1 MLISNKMDGL
11 EISRTLETGR
21 AQTQA
26 AEQQRF
32 DRQEKIKD
40 ILDKRDQDLKNASD
54 KKDSDYDTDWTQG
67 AITGGETAFRFAG
80 GRQTPIGITAV
91 RAIRG
96 GVGDLVGAV
105 SGKISGDP
113 SAQPLPSRNVIEA
126 PSDAEAEAIQKRA
139 VRVREAANQVG
150 DPLLGNARPAQ
161 VDAPLGTQVAEGNR
175 MRALGQQRNI
185 DITGG
190 AQRATQ
196 DEAMAIAR
204 RNAPT
209 ETKTWKAGSGLIASD
224 VVASNPAELQET
236 KPARNAVITEQIA
249 NKESATGRLSQK
261 LESAQSILNHPV
273 SKVGGKIYGNIQGGE
288 DIYDF
293 FKHKDQFDPKG
304 AGGEAM
310 YASHILDSLGTVSDL
325 IGTFVP
331 GAEELGAVLNVGADV
346 AKDVGQ
352 YQKDSANASAITTKA
367 TSAVSA
373 VNAAPQIVTPALQTA
388 GLVASASRH
397 IQNQSSVGAF

>member
-1 MLISNKMDGL
+1 MDGL

-32 DRQEKIKD
+32 DRSERIQD
-40 ILDKRDQDLKNASD
+40 ILNKRDTDLKNASD

-67 AITGGETAFRFAG
+67 AITGGETAFRFVG
-80 GRQTPIGITAV
+80 GRQTPMGITAL
-91 RAIRG
+91 RAIKG

-105 SGKISGDP
+105 GAKISGDP
-113 SAQPLPSRNVIEA
+113 SAQPLPSRNVIEG
-126 PSDAEAEAIQKRA
+126 PSDAEAEAVQKRA
-139 VRVREAANQVG
+139 VRVAAAGGSMRGGRQI
-150 DPLLGNARPAQ
+150 LPAQ
-161 VDAPLGTQVAEGNR
+161 IDAPLGTQVAEGNR

-185 DITGG
+185 DVTGG
-190 AQRATQ
+190 AQRAAQ

-209 ETKTWKAGSGLIASD
+209 ETKTWKAGSGLIATD
-224 VVASNPAELQET
+224 VVASNPSELQQT

-249 NKESATGRLSQK
+249 NKQTATGQLTSK
-261 LESAQSILNHPV
+261 LGKVQDILNHPV
-273 SKVGGKIYGNIQGGE
+273 SKVAGKVYGNIQGGE

-310 YASHILDSLGTVSDL
+310 YASHILDSLGTVSDV

-346 AKDVGQ
+346 AKDIGQ
-352 YQKDSANASAITTKA
+352 YQKDTANASAISASA
-367 TSAVSA
+367 TAAVSA
-373 VNAAPQIVTPALQTA
+373 VNAAPQIISPALQTA

>member
-11 EISRTLETGR
+11 EISRTVETGR

-32 DRQEKIKD
+32 DRQQRVQD

-67 AITGGETAFRFAG
+67 AITGGETAFRFVG
-80 GRQTPIGITAV
+80 GRQTPMGITAL
-91 RAIRG
+91 RAIKG
-96 GVGDLVGAV
+96 GVNDLVGAV
-105 SGKISGDP
+105 GAKISGDP
-113 SAQPLPSRNVIEA
+113 SAQPLPSRNIVEG
-126 PSDAEAEAIQKRA
+126 PSDAEAEAVQKRA
-139 VRVREAANQVG
+139 VRVAAAGGSLRGGRQI
-150 DPLLGNARPAQ
+150 LPAQ

-175 MRALGQQRNI
+175 MRALGQQRNV

-209 ETKTWKAGSGLIASD
+209 ETKTWKAGSGLIATD

-249 NKESATGRLSQK
+249 NKETATGQLTTK
-261 LESAQSILNHPV
+261 LGKVQDLLNHPV
-273 SKVGGKIYGNIQGGE
+273 SKVAGKVYGNIQGGE

-304 AGGEAM
+304 PGGEAM

-352 YQKDSANASAITTKA
+352 YQKDSGNASGISASA
-367 TSAVSA
+367 TAAVSA
-373 VNAAPQIVTPALQTA
+373 VNAAPQIITPALQTA